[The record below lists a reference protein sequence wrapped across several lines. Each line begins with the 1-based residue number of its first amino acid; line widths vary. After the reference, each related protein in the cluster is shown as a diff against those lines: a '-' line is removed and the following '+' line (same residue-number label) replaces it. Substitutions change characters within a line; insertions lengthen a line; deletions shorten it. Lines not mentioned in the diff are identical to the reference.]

1 MKFSVQYPRTL
12 AEGLAGK
19 TIVEKPM
26 LFVFPEVK
34 VHTMWMK
41 GMLIPIDIVFIDS
54 DGKIVKV
61 YENAPPK
68 MGPKYPSIVPCKYAI
83 ECAAGDA
90 ARLGLVEGAR
100 IRIFGHHPNLN

>member
-1 MKFSVQYPRTL
+1 MTFSVQLPRTL

-19 TIVEKPM
+19 TVVEKPM

-41 GMLIPIDIVFIDS
+41 GMLIPIDIVFADAS
-54 DGKIVKV
+54 GTIVKV
-61 YENAPPK
+61 YSNVPPK
-68 MGPKYPSIVPCKYAI
+68 MGPKYSSIVPSKYAI

-90 ARLGLVEGAR
+90 SRLGLEEGRR
-100 IRIFGHHPNLN
+100 IRIFRDLPNLD